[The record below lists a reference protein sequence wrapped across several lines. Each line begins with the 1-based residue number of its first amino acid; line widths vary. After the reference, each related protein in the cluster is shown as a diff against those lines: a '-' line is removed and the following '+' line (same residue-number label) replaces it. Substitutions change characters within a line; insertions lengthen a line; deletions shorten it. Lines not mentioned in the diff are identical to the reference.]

1 MTYSEHS
8 KRLVRIF
15 LPFLLIALLLF
26 LTACGTPLPAPSGVN
41 IDEITLTLSWNPVN
55 GADYYTVR
63 IDGNGGSQE
72 VDSGKNSYSLERLS
86 EGSYTLRVKA
96 VVGSGSD
103 TYTDSA
109 WSQSISFT
117 RDHETGLTFRQI
129 ESNTAFEVSGLGA
142 AQGDIVVPD
151 VYRGLPVIR
160 IGDKAF
166 YNKNTVT
173 SVSLGGNIRE
183 IGAQAFTNCSALK
196 SITLSEGLLTI
207 GDQAFQS
214 CRALESALTLPDSV
228 TSIGAQA
235 FEYCRALPSVTFG
248 GKLTSI
254 GTKAFNGCS
263 ALTSVLVPDNVKSLG
278 DGAFSA
284 CSALSSVTLGSG
296 ITAIGTDTFRR
307 CTSLT
312 AFTAGANVQ
321 SIGDYAFAESTALAA
336 VTIGD
341 NVRSIGTQAFYGCT
355 ALTDVTLG
363 SGVEQIA
370 KQAFHQTGLW
380 QESGATYVDGWFLG
394 TKDTASPVT
403 LEDGT
408 TGIADYAFDGY
419 DNFDATLVIPD
430 SVRYIGAG
438 AFKDSKSLANVV
450 IGGGVE
456 SIGDEAFS
464 GCTGLTNAIL
474 GKLQDGALTQ
484 SSLTSIGDY
493 AFRGCTALMDITMPD
508 TLERVGMYAFRDSG
522 LWTNATREVYAGNWL
537 VECKDNDSYGSLSF
551 PEGTAGIADYALYG
565 CDFITSAAIPESV
578 RHIGRSAFYQC
589 TNLTQV
595 VLPSTL
601 TAIEDYTFYHCD
613 NLASLSTRIYNET
626 EQRYDTVAGLPQTLN
641 TIGRSAFYKC
651 ALGNSSTDTDYDELV
666 IPDSVTS
673 IGDYAFYGCGFTVST
688 ENGDVQKGVDSVVIG
703 KGVTAVGNYAFANM
717 GSLKSVI
724 LGDNVL
730 SVGERAF
737 YKCAALTDVVFGNRI
752 ESIGERAFYG
762 CSALTAAHLPGSVR
776 TIGDYAFYKCTSLS
790 EVSLGNAES
799 IGDYAF
805 FGCTA
810 LANIRL
816 PKTLTSI
823 GKQAFRN
830 CSSLQG
836 IYLPASVSEIGTH
849 AFYGCNALTVYT
861 DRAAAGEGWNA
872 RWNSSYRPVVWG
884 CTFSDGAL
892 VSFVLTQTS
901 ISNTN
906 LSTRLTAPVREG
918 YTFAGWSTQAGGA
931 AEYSLNGLS
940 SVPFGTTLYAVWTAD
955 NANA

>member
-117 RDHETGLTFRQI
+117 REHETGLTFRQI

-173 SVSLGGNIRE
+173 SVSLGSNIRE
-183 IGAQAFTNCSALK
+183 IGTQAFANCSALK

-235 FEYCRALPSVTFG
+235 FEYCRALPSVNFG

-263 ALTSVLVPDNVKSLG
+263 ALTSVSVPDNVKSLG

-408 TGIADYAFDGY
+408 IGIADYAFDGY

-474 GKLQDGALTQ
+474 GKLQDGTLTQ
-484 SSLTSIGDY
+484 SSLISIGDY

-522 LWTNATREVYAGNWL
+522 LWTSATREVYAGNWL

-551 PEGTAGIADYALYG
+551 PEGTALHCRLCPLRLWILSPPPPSPNRSD
-565 CDFITSAAIPESV
+565 TSAEA
-578 RHIGRSAFYQC
+578 RS
-589 TNLTQV
+589 
-595 VLPSTL
+595 
-601 TAIEDYTFYHCD
+601 I
-613 NLASLSTRIYNET
+613 
-626 EQRYDTVAGLPQTLN
+626 
-641 TIGRSAFYKC
+641 
-651 ALGNSSTDTDYDELV
+651 
-666 IPDSVTS
+666 
-673 IGDYAFYGCGFTVST
+673 
-688 ENGDVQKGVDSVVIG
+688 
-703 KGVTAVGNYAFANM
+703 
-717 GSLKSVI
+717 
-724 LGDNVL
+724 
-730 SVGERAF
+730 
-737 YKCAALTDVVFGNRI
+737 
-752 ESIGERAFYG
+752 
-762 CSALTAAHLPGSVR
+762 SALTSRRSSCPQRSRRSKTTPSITATTLLPSLRASTTRRNSATTPSQDCLRRSRRSAEAH
-776 TIGDYAFYKCTSLS
+776 FTSARS
-790 EVSLGNAES
+790 AIPPQTPTMTSS
-799 IGDYAF
+799 SSP
-805 FGCTA
+805 TA
-810 LANIRL
+810 SPRSAIT
-816 PKTLTSI
+816 PST
-823 GKQAFRN
+823 
-830 CSSLQG
+830 
-836 IYLPASVSEIGTH
+836 
-849 AFYGCNALTVYT
+849 
-861 DRAAAGEGWNA
+861 AAALPSA
-872 RWNSSYRPVVWG
+872 RRTETYKRAWTPWSSERASPP
-884 CTFSDGAL
+884 S
-892 VSFVLTQTS
+892 
-901 ISNTN
+901 
-906 LSTRLTAPVREG
+906 
-918 YTFAGWSTQAGGA
+918 
-931 AEYSLNGLS
+931 
-940 SVPFGTTLYAVWTAD
+940 GTTHSPTWAL
-955 NANA
+955 

>member
-117 RDHETGLTFRQI
+117 REHETGLTFRQI

-173 SVSLGGNIRE
+173 SVSLGSNIRE
-183 IGAQAFTNCSALK
+183 IGAQAFLGCSALK

-235 FEYCRALPSVTFG
+235 FEYCRDLPSVTFG

-263 ALTSVLVPDNVKSLG
+263 ALTSVSVPDNVKSLG

-403 LEDGT
+403 LKDGT
-408 TGIADYAFDGY
+408 IGIADYAFDGY

-450 IGGGVE
+450 IGGR
-456 SIGDEAFS
+456 SI
-464 GCTGLTNAIL
+464 
-474 GKLQDGALTQ
+474 
-484 SSLTSIGDY
+484 
-493 AFRGCTALMDITMPD
+493 
-508 TLERVGMYAFRDSG
+508 
-522 LWTNATREVYAGNWL
+522 
-537 VECKDNDSYGSLSF
+537 F
-551 PEGTAGIADYALYG
+551 P
-565 CDFITSAAIPESV
+565 
-578 RHIGRSAFYQC
+578 
-589 TNLTQV
+589 
-595 VLPSTL
+595 
-601 TAIEDYTFYHCD
+601 
-613 NLASLSTRIYNET
+613 
-626 EQRYDTVAGLPQTLN
+626 
-641 TIGRSAFYKC
+641 
-651 ALGNSSTDTDYDELV
+651 
-666 IPDSVTS
+666 
-673 IGDYAFYGCGFTVST
+673 
-688 ENGDVQKGVDSVVIG
+688 
-703 KGVTAVGNYAFANM
+703 
-717 GSLKSVI
+717 
-724 LGDNVL
+724 
-730 SVGERAF
+730 
-737 YKCAALTDVVFGNRI
+737 
-752 ESIGERAFYG
+752 
-762 CSALTAAHLPGSVR
+762 
-776 TIGDYAFYKCTSLS
+776 
-790 EVSLGNAES
+790 
-799 IGDYAF
+799 
-805 FGCTA
+805 
-810 LANIRL
+810 
-816 PKTLTSI
+816 
-823 GKQAFRN
+823 
-830 CSSLQG
+830 
-836 IYLPASVSEIGTH
+836 
-849 AFYGCNALTVYT
+849 
-861 DRAAAGEGWNA
+861 
-872 RWNSSYRPVVWG
+872 
-884 CTFSDGAL
+884 
-892 VSFVLTQTS
+892 
-901 ISNTN
+901 
-906 LSTRLTAPVREG
+906 
-918 YTFAGWSTQAGGA
+918 
-931 AEYSLNGLS
+931 
-940 SVPFGTTLYAVWTAD
+940 
-955 NANA
+955 